1 MTSTPTAANLV
12 AISNFWS
19 GFNDTPGVCSPSR
32 SVVSKKRNFLANRLF
47 GNEQVLS
54 KSIFF
59 THPEVESDAELR
71 PNTYNNLNNK
81 IGEMNIRYFAQTK
94 TAWFCHAWT
103 LIAQGQIFFLH
114 QNGAMFISNIKITNK
129 GKREGM
135 RSFLNVV

>member
-1 MTSTPTAANLV
+1 
-12 AISNFWS
+12 
-19 GFNDTPGVCSPSR
+19 
-32 SVVSKKRNFLANRLF
+32 VVSKKRSLLGNRLF
-47 GNEQVLS
+47 GNEQRLF

-59 THPEVESDAELR
+59 THPDFESDAELR

-114 QNGAMFISNIKITNK
+114 QNGAIISAISKPQTK
-129 GKREGM
+129 EHGWVFDPFGM
-135 RSFLNVV
+135 